1 MYCKHFIDIRI
12 HVRNTTNQGWL
23 GAAAPSRSVREGG
36 QRSSAGVIWIRV
48 LVVCFAIA
56 NQSQP

>member
-1 MYCKHFIDIRI
+1 MNK
-12 HVRNTTNQGWL
+12 VGW
-23 GAAAPSRSVREGG
+23 GGRAEPFGQRGG